1 MQEYHWGIVRQTDA
15 QYRTQGGVLA
25 GKISL
30 VVDTL
35 HHPVLDAWMAAPH
48 PHPPPRKCLSGELVA
63 HAAPTIP
70 SWGF

>member
-25 GKISL
+25 GKIGL

-35 HHPVLDAWMAAPH
+35 HHPVLDAWMAA
-48 PHPPPRKCLSGELVA
+48 PRKCLSGELVA